1 MHLKLKFHSLIK
13 CKIRIGTYA
22 PDLKNGG
29 RARLIS
35 MLLNYFY
42 RIKIFDIYL
51 LINGKKE
58 SEYMTNENIKRVPI
72 KKYRIKDIIKKIKKK
87 KFDIFIYQFSH
98 PTKILALN
106 KIKNVNIIFYLHQSL
121 FYWLYSNYT
130 YFKSLYKEY
139 QKSKYLISL
148 ISLENDYIFKKWGIK
163 SILMDNFITYEFN
176 SIFHSDLS
184 TMSILMIGRGDNKF
198 KRFSLGIQSME
209 YIIKE
214 IPECE
219 MKIISNT
226 RNIFSLERILN
237 DLTIKKNVKFYGYS
251 STPEIYFKNASL
263 HIIPSLSESFS
274 LVLAETKIY
283 GIPNIL
289 MGLDYISLTNKET
302 IIIYNDT
309 PESLAKES
317 IKILINYEYK
327 KKLGKKERN
336 NLKKYN
342 NKIVLKKW
350 IKIIFSIYNGYN
362 YYEQLRKL
370 DKKLP
375 ENKALN
381 ILKNQIILF
390 KRRKSAIINKIENI
404 FF

>member
-1 MHLKLKFHSLIK
+1 
-13 CKIRIGTYA
+13 
-22 PDLKNGG
+22 
-29 RARLIS
+29 
-35 MLLNYFY
+35 
-42 RIKIFDIYL
+42 
-51 LINGKKE
+51 
-58 SEYMTNENIKRVPI
+58 
-72 KKYRIKDIIKKIKKK
+72 
-87 KFDIFIYQFSH
+87 
-98 PTKILALN
+98 
-106 KIKNVNIIFYLHQSL
+106 
-121 FYWLYSNYT
+121 
-130 YFKSLYKEY
+130 
-139 QKSKYLISL
+139 
-148 ISLENDYIFKKWGIK
+148 
-163 SILMDNFITYEFN
+163 MDNFITYEFN

-226 RNIFSLERILN
+226 RNIFSLEKILN
-237 DLTIKKNVKFYGYS
+237 DLTIKKNIKFYGYS
-251 STPEIYFKNASL
+251 STPEIYFKNVSL
-263 HIIPSLSESFS
+263 NIIPSLSESFS

-327 KKLGKKERN
+327 KKLGKEERN

-342 NKIVLKKW
+342 NKILLKKW
-350 IKIIFSIYNGYN
+350 IKIIFSIYKGYN

-370 DKKLP
+370 DKKIS